1 MRQQFLL
8 SRIIRQYEFP
18 LNLAVHVLNR
28 LPTQNPAE
36 ITDGAMH
43 AINTTL
49 PEREKYVILA
59 IYRDGKTLDEV
70 GCKLGFSRE
79 RARQIRNRA
88 VYALH
93 VSDYCFLPD
102 YTPPAQQRNSEQS
115 TTQMTKRIEE
125 VDRILREYLML
136 CTSNANASPIDDKS
150 PITELHLASQTT
162 IWLRRNGIHTIGDLK
177 TTDIDMLPKNAHIG
191 TNRIAS
197 LKKAMRLA
205 GLHSV
210 LNEDKTHTI
219 LGVPLPKHA
228 IKKLESEGIT
238 TIKELCKLSPD
249 SLSCIDGIGLK
260 DVENIVLMLR
270 SWGLSLN
277 AA

>member
-93 VSDYCFLPD
+93 ASDYCFLPN
-102 YTPPAQQRNSEQS
+102 YTPPAQQLDLEQNI
-115 TTQMTKRIEE
+115 TQMTERIEE
-125 VDRILREYLML
+125 VDRILREYLTL
-136 CTSNANASPIDDKS
+136 CTSNANANLLDNKS
-150 PITELHLASQTT
+150 SIAELHLAKQTT
-162 IWLRRNGIHTIGDLK
+162 IWLQRNGIRTIEDLK
-177 TTDIDMLPKNAHIG
+177 AVDVDTLPKDTNIG
-191 TNRIAS
+191 AS
-197 LKKAMRLA
+197 RMANLKKAMRLA
-205 GLHSV
+205 GICPIS
-210 LNEDKTHTI
+210 DMDCTHTI
-219 LGVPLPKHA
+219 LGAPLPKHA

-249 SLSCIDGIGLK
+249 GLNCIDGIGLK

-270 SWGLSLN
+270 SWGLSLK